1 MNNETLIILLV
12 FVVIFAITIPIVI
25 GIIYLTVK
33 GVQCAESPIICFF
46 KSIF

>member
-1 MNNETLIILLV
+1 MNNETLIILMICIVV
-12 FVVIFAITIPIVI
+12 FALSIPIVI

-33 GVQCAESPIICFF
+33 GVKCAESPIICFF